1 MTMKRKSNVIRIERD
16 TGTPETRAKL
26 QTDWILEL
34 TPDQQWALDRIRAA
48 YNVRTKEARMRIFD
62 PHRSDRSIAPET
74 PGEVK
79 LQTDCA
85 EWWKRC
91 AGRGW
96 NMTLLHGLIVDPMTT
111 REQVAHVLGN
121 IEKALN
127 EYMRI
132 G

>member
-1 MTMKRKSNVIRIERD
+1 MKHRKAIRIEKD
-16 TGTPETRAKL
+16 MGTPETRAKL
-26 QTDWILEL
+26 ETDWILDL
-34 TPDQQWALDRIRAA
+34 NPDQQYALDRIRAA
-48 YNVRTKEARMRIFD
+48 YIMRTKETRLRMFD

-79 LQTDCA
+79 LQQDYA

-96 NMTLLHGLIVDPMTT
+96 QMTVLHGLIVDPMTT
-111 REQVAHVLGN
+111 RIQVGPVLGN
-121 IEKALN
+121 IERALN
-127 EYMRI
+127 EYLRI